1 MSVSF
6 LDDIQALPA
15 DAPTNHPHIIDLHTY
30 TPSND
35 SNVLHAWD
43 AVVIM
48 LLALE
53 KSTLMKFLDE
63 SKEEFKLGISPNGS
77 DERIVVWR
85 KGTDVLVSLSNPTKH
100 VD

>member
-6 LDDIQALPA
+6 LNDIQALPA

-30 TPSND
+30 TTSND

-43 AVVIM
+43 AVVTL

-53 KSTLMKFLDE
+53 KSILMKFLNE
-63 SKEEFKLGISPNGS
+63 SKEEFKLGIPPNGS

>member
-6 LDDIQALPA
+6 LNDIQALPA